1 MLIAVLLPVLGG
13 LSLAPLRGFAR
24 SLYAQRMKWLYVAL
38 AAALLSGCG
47 GSGGSAGPV
56 SPFPTPR
63 VRFLYATTVTAN
75 QVLLFDGT
83 ARGNAA
89 PAQTLAG
96 SNTQLDRP
104 GGLTV
109 TQNALY
115 VANAGGAV
123 TVYPAFTG
131 GNILPL
137 SFIRGNLTQLSG
149 PSMIALD
156 SAGTIYVTNN
166 ASRNGA
172 GVDSIVAFAP
182 GSAENV
188 YPSTWI
194 QGTSTHLAQPN
205 GIAVDAHGDI
215 FVANTASNTIT
226 AYAPVRT
233 GIVPANE
240 TPFLTLAGGATGL
253 NAPFGL
259 AIDSLGRLW
268 AGDSGNNTI
277 EVFASNAF
285 GNAAPMFT
293 FSGAAT
299 GLSAPQEIG
308 FDPFGQ
314 LDVANGGGSVEV
326 FSPLP
331 FPLPGGGNI
340 APALQIS
347 GQATQLTGVLG
358 VAGL

>member
-1 MLIAVLLPVLGG
+1 
-13 LSLAPLRGFAR
+13 
-24 SLYAQRMKWLYVAL
+24 MKWLYVAL

-47 GSGGSAGPV
+47 GSGRGAGPV
-56 SPFPTPR
+56 SAFPTPR
-63 VRFLYATTVTAN
+63 VRFLYATTDTAN

-83 ARGNAA
+83 ASGNAA

-96 SNTQLDRP
+96 TNTQLDRP
-104 GGLTV
+104 GGLAV

-137 SFIRGNLTQLSG
+137 FFIRGNLTQLTG

-156 SAGTIYVTNN
+156 STGTIYVTNN
-166 ASRNGA
+166 GSRNGA
-172 GVDSIVAFAP
+172 GVDSIVAFAA
-182 GSAENV
+182 GSSGNL

-194 QGTSTHLAQPN
+194 EGTSTHLAQPN

-215 FVANTASNTIT
+215 FVANTGNNTIT
-226 AYAPVRT
+226 AYAPAAT

-240 TPFLTLAGGATGL
+240 TPFLTLSGAATGL
-253 NAPFGL
+253 NAPFGV
-259 AIDSLGRLW
+259 AIDAFGRLW
-268 AGDSGNNTI
+268 VGNSGSNTV
-277 EVFASNAF
+277 EVFAGNAF
-285 GNAAPMFT
+285 GNTAPLFT
-293 FSGAAT
+293 FSGANT
-299 GLSAPQEIG
+299 GLAAPQEIG

-340 APALQIS
+340 PPALRLS
-347 GQATQLTGVLG
+347 GPATQLTGAIG
-358 VAGL
+358 AAGL